1 MRSSARLE
9 WRVRGVQVVGAALIV
24 LYIAVV
30 MWAMTNRTYNEWG
43 ALVVIPIIIVLSVP
57 MLIRA
62 GRADDDPLFLQ
73 MLVAAFVLKAL
84 ATFARY
90 QMAFVWY
97 GGATDAGSYHT
108 EGARLAE
115 SYRAGFFG
123 ADIGR
128 EFIGTGFIRVFT
140 GAVYTVTGPSVYVAF
155 AVYALFSFWGLY
167 FLYRAFQVGVPT
179 GDARRYA
186 MLVLFLPSMLFWPS
200 ALGKEAL
207 MTFGL
212 GLGALGAARLLMGH
226 RRWVLPLAIG
236 LTMTTLVR
244 PHITAALFA
253 ALAVAFL
260 VRKPVRPATELTP
273 VIRVFGLGLVLVGFL
288 VIISRAARFLDID
301 TVSVSSVDAAIQ
313 DSAGRTTQGGSEF
326 ASVAV
331 HSPVDLPLAT
341 ISVLFRPF
349 LFEASSVQLL
359 IAALEGTV
367 LLGLAAM
374 SIKSLRQVPSK
385 LRRQPYLVLCATY
398 TLMFVY
404 AFSSFSNFG
413 ILTRQRVTVLPF
425 ALVFLALAGKEHL
438 SNRNHAPARREEVL
452 S

>member
-1 MRSSARLE
+1 MTAFTQVE
-9 WRVRGVQVVGAALIV
+9 WRVRVVQVIGV
-24 LYIAVV
+24 LAITSYVAVL
-30 MWAMTNRTYNEWG
+30 MWAMTNSTYNEWG
-43 ALVVIPIIIVLSVP
+43 ALVVIPVIIVLTVP

-62 GRADDDPLFLQ
+62 GRSDDDPLFLQ

-97 GGATDAGSYHT
+97 GGATDAGSYHK

-115 SYRAGFFG
+115 FYRAGIFD

-140 GAVYTVTGPSVYVAF
+140 GAIYTVTGPSVYVAF

-179 GDARRYA
+179 GDTRRYA
-186 MLVLFLPSMLFWPS
+186 VLVLFLPSMLFWPS

-212 GLGALGAARLLMGH
+212 GLAALGAARLLMGH
-226 RRWVLPLAIG
+226 RRWLLPLAVG
-236 LTMTTLVR
+236 LATTTLVR
-244 PHITAALFA
+244 PHITAAFFT

-260 VRKPVRPATELTP
+260 VRKPVRPSTELTP
-273 VIRVFGLGLVLVGFL
+273 VIRVFGLGLVLVGFF
-288 VIISRAARFLDID
+288 VIVSRAAQFLDID
-301 TVSVSSVDAAIQ
+301 TVSVASVDSAIQ

-326 ASVAV
+326 TSVAV
-331 HSPVDLPLAT
+331 RSPADLPLAT

-374 SIKSLRQVPSK
+374 SIKSFRHIPSR

-425 ALVFLALAGKEHL
+425 ALVFLALAGKEYVSH
-438 SNRNHAPARREEVL
+438 RNAAQPRREEVL